1 MTAAEVLQ
9 GAGEAG
15 LAIVVVAK
23 ALEVRGPEAA
33 KAKYLP
39 LVAQQAKAIR
49 KILLAGGLQALPR
62 CQAAPGLI
70 CPACGWIHGN
80 LAETQPCASC
90 NATGAIVSVVSMAGD
105 RLCGRCYVG

>member
-1 MTAAEVLQ
+1 MTATEVLQ

-33 KAKYLP
+33 KAKFLP

-62 CQAAPGLI
+62 CQAAPGLV

-80 LAETQPCASC
+80 LADRLTCGGC
-90 NATGAIVSVVSMAGD
+90 GLDTAIVSVVSMAGD
-105 RLCGRCYVG
+105 RLCGRCFVG